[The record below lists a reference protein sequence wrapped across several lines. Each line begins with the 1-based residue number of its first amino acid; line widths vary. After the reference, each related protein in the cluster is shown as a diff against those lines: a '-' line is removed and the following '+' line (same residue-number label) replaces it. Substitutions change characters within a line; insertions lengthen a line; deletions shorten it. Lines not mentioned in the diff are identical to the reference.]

1 MVFDPVLNEPSESQG
16 AGHLKPPKELKKEKH
31 S

>member
-16 AGHLKPPKELKKEKH
+16 AGHLKPPKELKKRKT
-31 S
+31 

>member
-16 AGHLKPPKELKKEKH
+16 AEHLKPPKELKKRK